1 MLTRKPLQWTVGFS
15 TSTEKPP
22 SEFVPAT
29 VPGAVQLDWARAKK
43 WGPHFFAE
51 NWKEYRWMEDVYWTY
66 QTKLELPPLAAGE
79 SVSFVCKGVDYRFIV
94 RLNGATV
101 HDQEGMFT
109 PFEVDLRRAKSGDL
123 LEVVVFPAPKSCE
136 KPVDRNQANQ
146 SVKPAVSYEWDFHP
160 RLIPLGIW
168 DETYLEVRPAQHL
181 WTAETFYELTPDCSS
196 AALSIR
202 ADVDGKGDAQLHWQL
217 LDPSGKVVAEQRG
230 PAESKITATLSK
242 PELWWP
248 NGQGAQTLY
257 TSRVSLVNSTG
268 KAIDVRESRVGFRR
282 VRLVMAPGSWDWPIG
297 HEFPKGPSNPP
308 ITMEVN
314 GRAIFCKGS
323 NWVGPDIFP
332 GTVTAETYRPLL
344 DLVKAANMNML
355 RLWGGAAINKTAFYE
370 MCDERGI
377 MIWQEFPLACN
388 RYEGTPAYLS
398 VLDQES
404 QSIICK
410 LRGHACLVMWCG
422 GNELFNNWSL
432 MTNQDLALRLLN
444 RNCYDLD
451 PQRPFLMT
459 SPIMGMG
466 HGHYLF
472 RDPMGNEVFQLF
484 SRAKCSA
491 YTEFGCPGPASVA
504 TLKKIIPEAELFP
517 PRLGTSW
524 VSHHAFGA
532 WGADAGSWLMLHQIE
547 DYFGAC
553 KSIEDVVNGGQL
565 LQGEGYK
572 CIFEEARRQK
582 PTASMALNWCFNE
595 PWPTAANNSL
605 ISWPAEPKRGY
616 AQVAKACRPVLAS
629 ARIPKFRWKE
639 GESFTPELWLLNDS
653 PQRVAAGRVDVS
665 LVNGAEK
672 IPLLSWDFPALEP
685 NVNLAGPV
693 IRFALP
699 PLPSTIMKLVLSVP
713 GRAELDSEYTLVFVP
728 LKQRVEAAGARA
740 LNL

>member
-15 TSTEKPP
+15 TSAEKAP
-22 SEFVPAT
+22 SEFVPAI

-51 NWKEYRWMEDVYWTY
+51 NWKEYRWMEDVFWIY
-66 QTKLELPPLAAGE
+66 QTKLDLPKRENGQR
-79 SVSFVCKGVDYRFIV
+79 VVFVCKGVDYRFTL
-94 RLNGATV
+94 RLNGATL

-109 PFEVDLRRAKSGDL
+109 PFEADLSNAKSGDL
-123 LEVVVFPAPKSCE
+123 LEVVVYPAPKSCE

-168 DETYLEVRPAQHL
+168 DEAFVEVRPAHHL
-181 WTAETFYELTPDCSS
+181 CSAETRYELSADLKSAQIAVSADLEGSS
-196 AALSIR
+196 
-202 ADVDGKGDAQLHWQL
+202 DAKLLWQL
-217 LDPSGKVVAEQRG
+217 LDPNGKVVATEKL
-230 PAESKITATLSK
+230 PAAASIVNWSATLAN

-248 NGQGAQTLY
+248 NGQGAQPLY
-257 TSRVSLVNSTG
+257 TSRVSLVNSAG
-268 KAIDVRESRVGFRR
+268 EASGVRESRVGFRR
-282 VRLVMAPGSWDWPIG
+282 VRLVMAPGSWDIPIG

-314 GRAIFCKGS
+314 GRSIFCKGS

-344 DLVKAANMNML
+344 DLVKSSNMNML

-388 RYEGTPAYLS
+388 RYEGTPAYLK

-404 QSIICK
+404 KSIIRK

-444 RNCYDLD
+444 RNTYDLD
-451 PQRPFLMT
+451 PLRPFLMT

-484 SRAKCSA
+484 ARSRCSA
-491 YTEFGCPGPASVA
+491 YTEFGCPGPASVE
-504 TLKKIIPEAELFP
+504 TLKKIIPESELFP
-517 PRLGTSW
+517 PRRGTSW
-524 VSHHAFGA
+524 VSHHAFDA
-532 WGADAGSWLMLHQIE
+532 WGADPGSWLMLHLIE

-553 KSIEDVVNGGQL
+553 KSLEDVVNGGQL

-572 CIFEEARRQK
+572 CIFEESRRQK
-582 PTASMALNWCFNE
+582 PTAAMALNWCFNE

-605 ISWPAEPKRGY
+605 VSWPHEPKRGL
-616 AQVAKACRPVLAS
+616 AQVARACRPVLAS
-629 ARIPKFRWKE
+629 ARIAKFRWKA
-639 GESFTPELWLLNDS
+639 GECFNPELWLLNDS
-653 PQRVAAGRVDVS
+653 PERVAAGRIDVS
-665 LVNGAEK
+665 LENGAEK
-672 IPLLSWDFPALEP
+672 IPLLSWDFPALE
-685 NVNLAGPV
+685 
-693 IRFALP
+693 I
-699 PLPSTIMKLVLSVP
+699 
-713 GRAELDSEYTLVFVP
+713 GRAHV
-728 LKQRVEAAGARA
+728 
-740 LNL
+740 